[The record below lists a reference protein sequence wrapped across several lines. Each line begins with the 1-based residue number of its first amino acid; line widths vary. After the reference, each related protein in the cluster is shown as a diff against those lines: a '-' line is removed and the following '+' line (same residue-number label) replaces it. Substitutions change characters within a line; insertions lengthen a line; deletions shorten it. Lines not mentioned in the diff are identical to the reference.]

1 MSLSTQRPSS
11 FFGEAFFNSTETYIH
26 PTAFVDPRA
35 HLGLGVKVGPFCTI
49 IGNVTI
55 GDGTRLY
62 AYVAVGFP
70 AQVLGI
76 KESLGTI
83 HIGKNCEIREF
94 ASIGASRYETGTTRI
109 GDNCYI
115 MNYCHVGH
123 DAILEDNVT
132 LINNVNLGGHTYVE
146 RNAIL
151 MANSA
156 THQFCRVGKFA
167 ALAPYSGIRQDLPP
181 FGLFSGQPAQFS
193 GLNAVG
199 LKRAG
204 FSRDS
209 INALKYIAKLF
220 YQDKLMLEKIKELI
234 ALQPYALDEH
244 VQEFIQFIEKS
255 TRGVSRRAL
264 HEQTPEIS
272 HQEQSSI

>member
-1 MSLSTQRPSS
+1 MSLFTQRPSS
-11 FFGEAFFNSTETYIH
+11 FFEEAFFNTTETYIH

-35 HLGLGVKVGPFCTI
+35 RLGLGVKVGPFCTI
-49 IGNVTI
+49 IGDVTI
-55 GDGTRLY
+55 DDGTRLY

-70 AQVLGI
+70 AQAHGV

-94 ASIGASRYETGTTRI
+94 ATISASRYEAGETRI

-115 MNYCHVGH
+115 MNYSHVGH
-123 DAILEDNVT
+123 DVTLENNVT

-146 RNAIL
+146 RNAFL

-156 THQFCRVGKFA
+156 THQFCRIGRFT

-181 FGLFSGQPAQFS
+181 FGLFSGQPAEFS
-193 GLNAVG
+193 GLNTVG

-204 FSRDS
+204 FSSDS
-209 INALKYIAKLF
+209 INAVKHVAKLF
-220 YQDKLMLEKIKELI
+220 YQDKLMLDKIKELI
-234 ALQPYALDEH
+234 ALQPCALDEH
-244 VQEFIQFIEKS
+244 VQEFIKFIES
-255 TRGVSRRAL
+255 SSRGVSRRAL
-264 HEQTPEIS
+264 HEHEAEIS
-272 HQEQSSI
+272 HQE

>member
-1 MSLSTQRPSS
+1 MSLLTQRPSS

-35 HLGLGVKVGPFCTI
+35 QLGLGVKIGPFCTI
-49 IGNVTI
+49 IGDVTI
-55 GDGTRLY
+55 GDETRLY

-70 AQVLGI
+70 AQALGV
-76 KESLGTI
+76 KENLGTI

-94 ASIGASRYETGTTRI
+94 TTIGASRYQDGITRI
-109 GDNCYI
+109 GNNCYI
-115 MNYCHVGH
+115 MNYCHIGH
-123 DAILEDNVT
+123 DAIIEDNVT

-181 FGLFSGQPAQFS
+181 FGLFSGQPGQFS
-193 GLNAVG
+193 GLNAIG

-204 FSRDS
+204 YSRDS
-209 INALKYIAKLF
+209 INALKHVAKLF

-234 ALQPYALDEH
+234 ASGPYAHDEH
-244 VQEFIQFIEKS
+244 VQEFILFIEASK
-255 TRGVSRRAL
+255 RGVSRRAL
-264 HEQTPEIS
+264 HEQEAEL
-272 HQEQSSI
+272 HQEQNSI